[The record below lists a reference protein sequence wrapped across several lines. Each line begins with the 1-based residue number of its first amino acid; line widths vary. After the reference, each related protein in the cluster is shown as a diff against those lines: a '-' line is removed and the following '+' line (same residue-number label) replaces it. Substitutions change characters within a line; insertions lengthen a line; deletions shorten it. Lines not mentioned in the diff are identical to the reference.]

1 VPARSQTVELD
12 LPFQRALPD
21 RLRPMLPM
29 PAAGPFDSHEY
40 AFEVA
45 WDGVRALASI
55 DGGQVRVWGRDLR
68 DLTAR
73 YPEVQALAALAP
85 PETIVD
91 GELIVTDADGRPDS
105 VALEA
110 RQQAIRPEA
119 IARAAA
125 AHPATYVVYD
135 LLYMRGK
142 SFMKEPLVRRRPKV
156 YQSIA
161 SKGRIYVVEPVAE
174 DGLAFFEAAKDNGL
188 SGVVA
193 KRFDSPYRA
202 GQRHPDW
209 LLIEAVRRQ
218 DFAVIGFIP
227 QAGDHMLEALIVAT
241 YDGRHFQP
249 AGRVV
254 GGFDAAA
261 SRRMRRALDA
271 LPNVTPPEDA
281 RWSDDRICWIE
292 PRIVVAVKFS
302 EWDGNGQLR
311 FPIFGGLRPEV
322 SPAEC
327 VRTAMVEPPEPTRP
341 RRVDIQLPRLLI

>member
-1 VPARSQTVELD
+1 
-12 LPFQRALPD
+12 
-21 RLRPMLPM
+21 MLPM
-29 PAAGPFDSHEY
+29 PAAEPFDSQEY

-55 DGGQVRVWGRDLR
+55 DRGEVRIWGRDLR

-91 GELIVTDADGRPDS
+91 GELIVADAEGRPDL
-105 VALEA
+105 VALEQRKEA
-110 RQQAIRPEA
+110 VRPET

-125 AHPATYVVYD
+125 AHPVTYVVYD

-142 SFMKEPLVRRRPKV
+142 SYMKEPLVRRRPRV
-156 YQSIA
+156 YQAIS
-161 SKGRIYVVEPVAE
+161 SSGRIYVVEPVAD
-174 DGLAFFEAAKDNGL
+174 DGLAFFDAAKENGL
-188 SGVVA
+188 SGMVA

-227 QAGDHMLEALIVAT
+227 QTGDHLLEALIVAT
-241 YDGRHFQP
+241 YDGRQFQA

-254 GGFDAAA
+254 GGFDAAV
-261 SRRMRRALDA
+261 SRRLRKAVDA
-271 LPNVTPPEDA
+271 LPNAAAPQDA
-281 RWSDDRICWIE
+281 RWSDDRICWVE
-292 PRIVVAVKFS
+292 PRIVVAIKFS
-302 EWDGNGQLR
+302 EWDRNGQLR

-322 SPAEC
+322 SPEEC
-327 VRTAMVEPPEPTRP
+327 VRTAMVEPPEPPKPAGP

>member
-12 LPFQRALPD
+12 LPFERALPD

-29 PAAGPFDSHEY
+29 PASGPFDSQEY

-55 DGGQVRVWGRDLR
+55 DRGEVRIWGRDLR

-91 GELIVTDADGRPDS
+91 GELIVADAEGRPDV
-105 VALEA
+105 VALEQRKEA
-110 RQQAIRPEA
+110 VRPEA
-119 IARAAA
+119 VARAAA
-125 AHPATYVVYD
+125 AHPVTYVVYD

-142 SFMKEPLVRRRPKV
+142 SYMNEPLVRRRPRV
-156 YQSIA
+156 FQAIP
-161 SKGRIYVVEPVAE
+161 SKGRIYVVEPVAD
-174 DGLAFFEAAKDNGL
+174 DGLAFFDAAREKGL
-188 SGVVA
+188 SGMVA

-227 QAGDHMLEALIVAT
+227 QPGDHLVEALIVAIF
-241 YDGRHFQP
+241 DGRQFQP

-254 GGFDAAA
+254 GGFDAAV
-261 SRRMRRALDA
+261 SRRLRKAVDA
-271 LPNVTPPEDA
+271 LPNAPAPQDA
-281 RWSDDRICWIE
+281 RWSDDRICWVE

-302 EWDGNGQLR
+302 EWDRNGQLR
-311 FPIFGGLRPEV
+311 FPIFGGMRPEV
-322 SPAEC
+322 SPQEC
-327 VRTAMVEPPEPTRP
+327 VRTAMVEPPEPSGP